1 MKAKL
6 MIATLAFVVLS
17 SAAFAQDKTEKAGC
31 CKEKA
36 KTECCKAKEECCK
49 SKEAAQVKSTDK
61 KAGEKK
67 VAKSK
72 EAKTVKK

>member
-6 MIATLAFVVLS
+6 MIAALAFVVLS
-17 SAAFAQDKTEKAGC
+17 SAAFAQEKTEKAGC
-31 CKEKA
+31 CKEK
-36 KTECCKAKEECCK
+36 TECCKAKEECSK
-49 SKEAAQVKSTDK
+49 TKEAAPVKSTDK

-67 VAKSK
+67 VVKSK